1 MPTDVAVSR
10 DSSRQ
15 QFPAVRLFE
24 AAALALSPPSLL
36 AATLAGLFLS
46 GVEWLMGPALDPAP
60 ISEAFPEIWT
70 TPLKSIPNEITGP
83 LGVLLRP
90 WLSLI
95 QPVMAMLGTSNGLT
109 GWLTS
114 LIQLGLAIGLW
125 SVVGTFL
132 CRRSAML
139 FAGNDESTV
148 WSAIQYGGRRW
159 VSSAFAPLIP
169 LFSVLLAG
177 LMAAAFG
184 MVGRVPLVGEWFLTI
199 ATPAI
204 GLLGFAMAF
213 LLLASALGWP
223 LMITSVATDD
233 CDSFGSLSRATSGLT
248 SRPWHALGLTSL
260 ALVVGFVLLGI
271 ISILGMTTIWCGTAS
286 TAVGSGTERA
296 DAFLLGPITYL
307 VRRTVDG
314 VGISFFWSAATVI
327 SLLLRQEV
335 DGVPV
340 HRLSLDDDLRPVREP
355 LPVVGI
361 PATDARFKT
370 DRDAT
375 IDVTN

>member
-1 MPTDVAVSR
+1 MPMDVAVSR

-24 AAALALSPPSLL
+24 AAALALSPPSLF

-46 GVEWLMGPALDPAP
+46 GLEWLMGPALDPAP
-60 ISEAFPEIWT
+60 ISDSFAEIWT
-70 TPLKSIPNEITGP
+70 APLKAIPNEITGP
-83 LGVLLRP
+83 LGMLLRP
-90 WLSLI
+90 WLSVI
-95 QPVMAMLGTSNGLT
+95 QPVTAMLGTATGWT

-114 LIQLGLAIGLW
+114 SIQLGLAIGLW

-139 FAGNDESTV
+139 FAGNDESPV

-159 VSSAFAPLIP
+159 VASAFAPLIP

-177 LMAAAFG
+177 LIAVTFG
-184 MVGRVPLVGEWFLTI
+184 MVGRFPLVGEWFLII

-213 LLLASALGWP
+213 LLFATALGWP
-223 LMITSVATDD
+223 LMIASVATDD

-248 SRPWHALGLTSL
+248 SRPWHALGLTLL
-260 ALVVGFVLLGI
+260 ALVVGFVLLEVV
-271 ISILGMTTIWCGTAS
+271 SIVGMTTIWCGTAS
-286 TAVGSGTERA
+286 TAVGSGNERA
-296 DAFLLGPITYL
+296 DALLLGPITYL
-307 VRRTVDG
+307 VRSVVHG
-314 VGISFFWSAATVI
+314 IGISFFWSAATVI

-335 DGVPV
+335 DGVPL
-340 HRLSLDDDLRPVREP
+340 HRLSLDDGLRPAREP

-361 PATDARFKT
+361 PATDARFESNH
-370 DRDAT
+370 DAT
-375 IDVTN
+375 SDATT